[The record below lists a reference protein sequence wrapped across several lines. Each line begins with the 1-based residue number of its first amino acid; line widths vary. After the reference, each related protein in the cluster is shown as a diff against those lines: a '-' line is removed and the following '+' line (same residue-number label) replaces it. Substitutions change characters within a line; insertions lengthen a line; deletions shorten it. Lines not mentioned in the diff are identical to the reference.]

1 MKMFLWIWGKF
12 WGPSVLVF
20 PSNQGGGDGGQR
32 QVSHFYFLKTSLI
45 VNISQLKVSIDIIR
59 TYPWR
64 LTNRRSVSA
73 NQSTYRCAAGVDA
86 WKGVT
91 LQVTLVTGWVERC
104 LGPGVLSLTWTN
116 QVSIEVTWPVWEPY
130 QCVKTRSDLIP
141 GRGLAVSS
149 VSTGEECLHQ
159 SIDIS
164 TSAEGWSQNNGHWFG
179 DSCQVSRS
187 ENKLVLIMN
196 IKNLRLKLNVLSSL
210 RIMPN

>member
-1 MKMFLWIWGKF
+1 M
-12 WGPSVLVF
+12 
-20 PSNQGGGDGGQR
+20 
-32 QVSHFYFLKTSLI
+32 
-45 VNISQLKVSIDIIR
+45 
-59 TYPWR
+59 
-64 LTNRRSVSA
+64 
-73 NQSTYRCAAGVDA
+73 
-86 WKGVT
+86 
-91 LQVTLVTGWVERC
+91 
-104 LGPGVLSLTWTN
+104 
-116 QVSIEVTWPVWEPY
+116 
-130 QCVKTRSDLIP
+130 KTRSDLIP